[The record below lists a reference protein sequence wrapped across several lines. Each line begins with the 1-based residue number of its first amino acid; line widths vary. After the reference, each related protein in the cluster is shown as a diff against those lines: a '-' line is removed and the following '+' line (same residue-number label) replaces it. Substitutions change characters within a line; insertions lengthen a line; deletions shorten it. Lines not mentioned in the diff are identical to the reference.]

1 MKLLRHVSF
10 IGNKF
15 TGIVSTSY
23 QFGIC
28 DYSTS
33 KQSSPAE
40 YCVDMVRT
48 HDYENFL
55 CTLLLPNECRTSAFA
70 IRAFNIEV
78 ARVQDSVS
86 EVTIGQMRMKF
97 WEDTLEKIYQN
108 DVPKHPVAME
118 LYRAVKRHKLSKRY
132 LKRLISVRANHLIT
146 STYPNIEA
154 MESYA
159 ENSVSSVLYL
169 MLECSGLQNVHAD
182 HAASHL
188 GKAQGITNLIRSIP
202 HNAQHRVIPLPQD
215 VLVKHSVSQE
225 MVVRG
230 SREKPLRDVIFDVAC
245 RARQHLDKARSLS
258 SDVPKSAH
266 VIFLP
271 AITIDS
277 YLEKLQQSDFD
288 VFDGSLQQ
296 RNNFLPISL
305 LWNKLRLKY

>member
-1 MKLLRHVSF
+1 
-10 IGNKF
+10 
-15 TGIVSTSY
+15 
-23 QFGIC
+23 
-28 DYSTS
+28 
-33 KQSSPAE
+33 
-40 YCVDMVRT
+40 
-48 HDYENFL
+48 
-55 CTLLLPNECRTSAFA
+55 
-70 IRAFNIEV
+70 
-78 ARVQDSVS
+78 
-86 EVTIGQMRMKF
+86 MRMKF